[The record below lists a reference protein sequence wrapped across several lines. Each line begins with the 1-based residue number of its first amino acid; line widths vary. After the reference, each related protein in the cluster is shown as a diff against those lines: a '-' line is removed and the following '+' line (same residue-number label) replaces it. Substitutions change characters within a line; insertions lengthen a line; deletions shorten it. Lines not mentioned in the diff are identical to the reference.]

1 MTRKPSN
8 STWLDSVEGISLI
21 GAVLGTVAGLA
32 FQQLIYVSAP
42 LALALIMNFVNRQ
55 RHEEELERSLG
66 DRVVETRLEVERQF
80 EDELSRVRDEASLTP
95 DEVQTTANEDL
106 LAVQEQLQQLQVQTQ
121 QPMVAVAELQQQ
133 ISTLSTQVAR
143 ALANLENLGTGVA
156 TGMLQG
162 VVKASQETGERDP
175 SESVAPDRASEV
187 ASADEFWKQYQ
198 QGVRQFAGVNLS
210 QVDFSQRRDYLDG
223 TDFSQANLQGANFMG
238 LNLGEATL
246 KQANLDEAQLDY
258 GNLSRSQLQN
268 ASLVGATLRGANL
281 RRADLRGANLENADL
296 SYADVTDANFEGANL
311 KGVKFFRSR
320 GHEQA
325 LQSQFIEAS

>member
-8 STWLDSVEGISLI
+8 STWLDSVEGLSLV

-42 LALALIMNFVNRQ
+42 LALALVMNFVNRQ

-80 EDELSRVRDEASLTP
+80 EDELSRVREEASLTP
-95 DEVQTTANEDL
+95 EEGQTTTNEDL
-106 LAVQEQLQQLQVQTQ
+106 LAVQEQLQQLQVQSQ
-121 QPMVAVAELQQQ
+121 QPMVAVEELQQQ
-133 ISTLSTQVAR
+133 ISTLSTQVSR

-162 VVKASQETGERDP
+162 VVTPSKPVDEPKT
-175 SESVAPDRASEV
+175 SESVAEDV
-187 ASADEFWKQYQ
+187 ASPEAFWKQYQ
-198 QGVRQFAGVNLS
+198 QGVRQFARLNLPE
-210 QVDFSQRRDYLDG
+210 VDFSQQREYLNG
-223 TDFSQANLQGANFMG
+223 VDFSQANLQGAKLMG
-238 LNLGEATL
+238 LNLGDSML
-246 KQANLDEAQLDY
+246 KAANLNEAKLDY
-258 GNLSRSQLQN
+258 GNLSRAQLQN
-268 ASLVGATLRGANL
+268 ASLVGANLRGANL
-281 RRADLRGANLENADL
+281 RHADLRGANLENADL

-325 LQSQFIEAS
+325 LQLQFVEAS

>member
-8 STWLDSVEGISLI
+8 STWLDSVEGLSLV

-42 LALALIMNFVNRQ
+42 LALALVMNFVNRQ

-80 EDELSRVRDEASLTP
+80 EDELSRVREEASLTP
-95 DEVQTTANEDL
+95 EEEPTTTNEDL
-106 LAVQEQLQQLQVQTQ
+106 LAVQEQLQQLQVQSQ
-121 QPMVAVAELQQQ
+121 QPMVAVEELQQQ

-162 VVKASQETGERDP
+162 VVTASQEKAETDKSQSLAED
-175 SESVAPDRASEV
+175 V
-187 ASADEFWKQYQ
+187 ASPEAFWQQYQ
-198 QGVRQFAGVNLS
+198 QGVRQFAGVNLP
-210 QVDFSQRRDYLDG
+210 QVDFSQRREYLDG
-223 TDFSQANLQGANFMG
+223 TDFSQANLQEANLMG

-246 KQANLDEAQLDY
+246 KEANLDGAQLDY
-258 GNLSRSQLQN
+258 GNLSRAQLQN
-268 ASLVGATLRGANL
+268 ASLVGAHLRGANL

-296 SYADVTDANFEGANL
+296 SYADVTDANFEG
-311 KGVKFFRSR
+311 
-320 GHEQA
+320 
-325 LQSQFIEAS
+325 